1 MNRRDA
7 TGAPAN
13 NDHLIGIAFGLGL
26 AFLAAYQQFK
36 LPVVLPVLL
45 ADYSYDR
52 TLAGGFMSIYGFF
65 GLFLS
70 IPLGR
75 AIERHGAASLIAWAL
90 LLMVLGNGIGLFRPE
105 SGWLML
111 TSRGLEGIAFAVLAI
126 GGAALAN
133 ANASPRSLPLVAGA
147 TWIPVGQLSATVL
160 APIAIATS
168 SWRMLWYVGIG
179 ATVLFFLWTIINRIS
194 GSVVLTPPASVA
206 TDKSGASTDITP
218 RERRGLILRGLILT
232 ALLFMLWSGQYF
244 AYMTWLPQYLVE
256 VHGLAITQAQWG
268 YAIPVS
274 LVMVVCVVT
283 GLLLQ
288 RGLFLGTLLV
298 SALITQAA
306 VWWLLPFTGGGIS
319 IRSRGRGGARM
330 LVRLTECYSATRTQY
345 GAGLR
350 HRHDRSQHGR
360 THRPGAGGTSL
371 QDDRQLGP
379 GGTDI
384 RHGHQSMSGHGYSVG
399 EATAPINRSLHIDA
413 DQPPHSSHHLRR
425 RRHPYPSRRTRG

>member
-133 ANASPRSLPLVAGA
+133 ANASPRSLPLVAGLMA
-147 TWIPVGQLSATVL
+147 T
-160 APIAIATS
+160 
-168 SWRMLWYVGIG
+168 
-179 ATVLFFLWTIINRIS
+179 
-194 GSVVLTPPASVA
+194 
-206 TDKSGASTDITP
+206 
-218 RERRGLILRGLILT
+218 
-232 ALLFMLWSGQYF
+232 
-244 AYMTWLPQYLVE
+244 
-256 VHGLAITQAQWG
+256 
-268 YAIPVS
+268 
-274 LVMVVCVVT
+274 
-283 GLLLQ
+283 
-288 RGLFLGTLLV
+288 
-298 SALITQAA
+298 
-306 VWWLLPFTGGGIS
+306 
-319 IRSRGRGGARM
+319 
-330 LVRLTECYSATRTQY
+330 
-345 GAGLR
+345 
-350 HRHDRSQHGR
+350 
-360 THRPGAGGTSL
+360 
-371 QDDRQLGP
+371 
-379 GGTDI
+379 
-384 RHGHQSMSGHGYSVG
+384 
-399 EATAPINRSLHIDA
+399 
-413 DQPPHSSHHLRR
+413 
-425 RRHPYPSRRTRG
+425 